1 MPKWILNILCTFTA
15 PQIMRGLE
23 QRYIANVR
31 KAGKTLDLTTA
42 EARRKAAHWPRRG
55 SSRKARIVSNK
66 HDVLQLIGQCDL

>member
-1 MPKWILNILCTFTA
+1 MTLTILPPSFRIPLQINKLGRMPKWILNILCTFTA

-42 EARRKAAHWPRRG
+42 EARKKAAQEG
-55 SSRKARIVSNK
+55 IK
-66 HDVLQLIGQCDL
+66 

>member
-42 EARRKAAHWPRRG
+42 EARRKAAQEG
-55 SSRKARIVSNK
+55 IK
-66 HDVLQLIGQCDL
+66 